1 LIETLAFRR
10 ISVLRDE
17 YAISPDGMKMFGLLD
32 LETTFDGCRFS
43 IGIRNSNDTGLL
55 PPRGEERVYG

>member
-1 LIETLAFRR
+1 LIETLAFRH

-32 LETTFDGCRFS
+32 LETTFDGCRF
-43 IGIRNSNDTGLL
+43 
-55 PPRGEERVYG
+55 